1 MSKLSRPPDY
11 FERLYAANPDP
22 WDFETSAYEQE
33 KYAATM
39 VALGG
44 RRFGNALEIG
54 CSIGVLTALLAA
66 CCDRLL
72 AVDVVDTALAKAR
85 ARCANFAHVRFET
98 RRVPGDWP
106 AGGFDLIVVSEVLY
120 FLNREDIDV
129 CAARAVGSLAA
140 GGYALLVNYTE
151 AIDEPCGG
159 DESAERFIA
168 ASRLALIRHERREK
182 YRIDLLRKPDGA
194 ARQTGADTRD

>member
-1 MSKLSRPPDY
+1 MSGLSRPPEY

-39 VALGG
+39 AALGG

-72 AVDVVDTALAKAR
+72 AVDVVDKAIAKAQ
-85 ARCANFAHVRFET
+85 ARCAGFAHVTFEN
-98 RRVPGDWP
+98 RRLPRDWP
-106 AGGFDLIVVSEVLY
+106 DGAFDLIVLSEVLY
-120 FLNREDIDV
+120 FLSAEDIDL

-159 DESAERFIA
+159 DAAAERFIG
-168 ASRLALIRHERREK
+168 ASRLAPVRHARREK
-182 YRIDLLRKPDGA
+182 YRIDLLRKADGL
-194 ARQTGADTRD
+194 GDV